1 MSTQHRIAALGLSLL
16 LTACASA
23 PVQPALTTFSD
34 LPVPEGMDY
43 QPDRSGVVDG
53 PTVKV
58 ARLVYRGRLEVES
71 LSASMRQGLETN
83 GWRHVRT
90 VKVAN
95 KTITQVFEK
104 PGSDLQL
111 SLWEGTWYTYLDV
124 TIGRVQ
130 SGATQAKTR

>member
-1 MSTQHRIAALGLSLL
+1 MRASRLVAALGLSLL
-16 LTACASA
+16 VSACASA
-23 PVQPALTTFSD
+23 SIQPALSTFSD
-34 LPVPEGMDY
+34 IPVPEGMDY
-43 QPDRSGVVDG
+43 QPDRSGVADG

-58 ARLVYRGRLEVES
+58 ARLVYRGRLEIES
-71 LSASMRQGLETN
+71 LSASMRQGLESN

-90 VKVAN
+90 VKAAN

-124 TIGRVQ
+124 TVGRVQ
-130 SGATQAKTR
+130 SAVGQARSR